1 MFGRH
6 VGCGGRISCLPF
18 PGEASAV
25 VLANELVRV
34 SQLPFCPRCP
44 PSSLLRSLGSQ
55 ESLELHP
62 TGREL
67 HGPRP
72 HGCWRCVPP
81 SWAVHQRA
89 GAPLPHAAVGAR
101 VRGGSRTGPLR
112 AGVLPHV
119 WPQELRGSRRG
130 PVAVWSRLSFLA
142 SGSCPSVLMPRD
154 RAGGDVH
161 RRHHLELTRRP
172 AGVRSGTARCRKVPR
187 AWLTR
192 GLCDHTG
199 PQSTPCSL
207 F

>member
-1 MFGRH
+1 MSTQLTAPQPR
-6 VGCGGRISCLPF
+6 V
-18 PGEASAV
+18 PGEPGAPPHWAGAARTEATR
-25 VLANELVRV
+25 VLAVCAAE
-34 SQLPFCPRCP
+34 
-44 PSSLLRSLGSQ
+44 LGSP
-55 ESLELHP
+55 P
-62 TGREL
+62 TSW
-67 HGPRP
+67 RP
-72 HGCWRCVPP
+72 FT
-81 SWAVHQRA
+81 
-89 GAPLPHAAVGAR
+89 HAAVGAR

-119 WPQELRGSRRG
+119 WPQELRGSRRC

-192 GLCDHTG
+192 GLCDQTG

-207 F
+207 FKMSSLSQK